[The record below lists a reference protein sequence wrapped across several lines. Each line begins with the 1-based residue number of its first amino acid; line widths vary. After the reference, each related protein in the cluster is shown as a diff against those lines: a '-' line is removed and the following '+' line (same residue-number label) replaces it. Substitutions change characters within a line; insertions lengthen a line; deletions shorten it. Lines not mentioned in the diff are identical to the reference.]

1 MSTTFENQALAESLA
16 LHGKYIADHVTASL
30 TTEQLMKLG
39 CARYQFMLEVAR
51 ERLSFQ
57 FSVGDVLALAD
68 SYRGYIFVPNRFAQ
82 MGSDLCD
89 NLGVSYE
96 HYQSSECKALVDK
109 LDRLDL
115 VLKMALADA
124 LEQFWRNGQGNSEA
138 VVKRFFLNLGIRLL

>member
-1 MSTTFENQALAESLA
+1 MS
-16 LHGKYIADHVTASL
+16 
-30 TTEQLMKLG
+30 QL
-39 CARYQFMLEVAR
+39 V
-51 ERLSFQ
+51 
-57 FSVGDVLALAD
+57 
-68 SYRGYIFVPNRFAQ
+68 
-82 MGSDLCD
+82 GSDLCD

-96 HYQSSECKALVDK
+96 DYESSEYKVLVDK